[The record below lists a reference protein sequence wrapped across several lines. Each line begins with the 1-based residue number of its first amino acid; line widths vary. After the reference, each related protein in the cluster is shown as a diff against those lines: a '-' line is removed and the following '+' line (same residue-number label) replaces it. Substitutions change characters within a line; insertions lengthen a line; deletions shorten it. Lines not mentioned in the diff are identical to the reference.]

1 MGRPVL
7 TDEHRE
13 QRRRLLLDA
22 AHRLFGERK
31 ALPPVAD
38 IASVAGLAKGTVY
51 LYFRTKE
58 EIFVALL
65 EDSFSHL
72 FAALGPLLAQ
82 LDSGRGDAGRAFAIA
97 YSGLVRDSGDLLQ
110 LAALANTVLEKN
122 LPLEPMQRFK
132 RGLAD
137 GITEAGALL
146 ERRIGGHPPGWGA
159 TLLLQTYALTL
170 GLWQA
175 LEFPP
180 ALRSFVQQLA
190 LDVLDRDFYVE
201 LEAAVERL
209 WSAALDDNSHHGT
222 SSGSS
227 WSASTGEPNR

>member
-13 QRRRLLLDA
+13 LRRRMLLDA

-38 IASVAGLAKGTVY
+38 IASAAGLAKGTVY

-65 EDSFSHL
+65 EDRFTQL
-72 FAALGPLLAQ
+72 FAALGPVL
-82 LDSGRGDAGRAFAIA
+82 GRLEFGQADAGRAFACA
-97 YSGLVRDSGDLLQ
+97 YGALVRDSGDLLE

-132 RGLAD
+132 RNLGAGLSD
-137 GITEAGALL
+137 AGALL
-146 ERRIGGHPPGWGA
+146 EARIGARPPGWGA

-175 LEFPP
+175 LDLPP
-180 ALRSFVQQLA
+180 ALRAVVQQLA
-190 LDVLDRDFYVE
+190 LGVLDRDFHAE

-209 WSAALDDNSHHGT
+209 WSAAL
-222 SSGSS
+222 
-227 WSASTGEPNR
+227 A

>member
-7 TDEHRE
+7 TDEDRE
-13 QRRRLLLDA
+13 LRRRLLLDA

-38 IASVAGLAKGTVY
+38 IAIAAGLAKGTVY

-65 EDSFSHL
+65 EDRFTQL
-72 FAALGPLLAQ
+72 FAALGPLLVQ
-82 LDSGRGDAGRAFAIA
+82 LAPGRGDGRAFALA
-97 YSGLVRDSGDLLQ
+97 YSALVRDSGDLLA

-122 LPLEPMQRFK
+122 LPIEPMQRFK
-132 RGLAD
+132 RNLAD
-137 GITEAGALL
+137 GISQAGALL
-146 ERRIGGHPPGWGA
+146 EGRIGERPPGWGA

-175 LEFPP
+175 LDFPP
-180 ALRSFVQQLA
+180 ALRALVQQLA
-190 LDVLDRDFYVE
+190 LGVLDRDFYAE

-209 WSAALDDNSHHGT
+209 WSAAL
-222 SSGSS
+222 
-227 WSASTGEPNR
+227 A

>member
-22 AHRLFGERK
+22 AHRLFGERN

-38 IASVAGLAKGTVY
+38 IAGAAGLAKGTVY

-65 EDSFSHL
+65 EDGFTRL

-82 LDSGRGDAGRAFAIA
+82 LALERSDAGRAFALA
-97 YSGLVRDSGDLLQ
+97 YGALVRDSGDLLK

-132 RGLAD
+132 RKLAD
-137 GITEAGALL
+137 GITGAGALL
-146 ERRIGGHPPGWGA
+146 ERRVGGRPPGWGA

-180 ALRSFVQQLA
+180 ALRAFVQQLA
-190 LDVLDRDFYVE
+190 LDVLDRDFHAE

-209 WSAALDDNSHHGT
+209 WSAALAGQPD
-222 SSGSS
+222 
-227 WSASTGEPNR
+227 R

>member
-13 QRRRLLLDA
+13 RRRRLLLDA

-38 IASVAGLAKGTVY
+38 IASAAGLAKGTVY

-65 EDSFSHL
+65 EDSFSQL
-72 FAALGPLLAQ
+72 FVALGPMLAQ
-82 LDSGRGDAGRAFAIA
+82 LAIERGDAGRIFAIA
-97 YSGLVRDSGDLLQ
+97 YAGLVRDSGDLLT

-132 RGLAD
+132 RKLAE
-137 GITEAGALL
+137 GISEAGALL
-146 ERRIGGHPPGWGA
+146 EERIGGRAPGWGA

-175 LEFPP
+175 LDFPP
-180 ALRSFVQQLA
+180 ALRAFVQQLA
-190 LDVLDRDFYVE
+190 LGVLDRDFHVE
-201 LEAAVERL
+201 LEGAVERL
-209 WSAALDDNSHHGT
+209 WSAAL
-222 SSGSS
+222 
-227 WSASTGEPNR
+227 A

>member
-13 QRRRLLLDA
+13 LRRRLLLDA

-38 IASVAGLAKGTVY
+38 IASAAGLAKGTVY

-65 EDSFSHL
+65 EDRFTQL

-82 LDSGRGDAGRAFAIA
+82 LAPGRSETGRAFAVA
-97 YSGLVRDSGDLLQ
+97 YSALVRDSGDLLE

-122 LPLEPMQRFK
+122 LPVEPMQRFK
-132 RGLAD
+132 RNLAD
-137 GITEAGALL
+137 GINQAGAVL
-146 ERRIGGHPPGWGA
+146 EVRIGARPPGWGA

-175 LEFPP
+175 LDFPP
-180 ALRSFVQQLA
+180 ALRALVQQLA
-190 LDVLDRDFYVE
+190 LGVLERDFYAE

-209 WSAALDDNSHHGT
+209 WSAAL
-222 SSGSS
+222 
-227 WSASTGEPNR
+227 A

>member
-1 MGRPVL
+1 MARPVL

-13 QRRRLLLDA
+13 LRRRLLLDA

-38 IASVAGLAKGTVY
+38 IAAAAGLAKGTVY

-65 EDSFSHL
+65 EDRFTQL
-72 FAALGPLLAQ
+72 FTALGPVLAR
-82 LDSGRGDAGRAFAIA
+82 LEFDRGDAGRALAVA
-97 YSGLVRDSGDLLQ
+97 YATLVRDSGDLLE

-132 RGLAD
+132 RNLAAGLCD
-137 GITEAGALL
+137 AGALI
-146 ERRIGGHPPGWGA
+146 EARVGGRAPGWGA

-175 LEFPP
+175 LDFPP
-180 ALRSFVQQLA
+180 ALRTFIQQLA
-190 LDVLDRDFYVE
+190 LGVLDRDFYVE
-201 LEAAVERL
+201 LEEAVGRL
-209 WSAALDDNSHHGT
+209 WSAAL
-222 SSGSS
+222 
-227 WSASTGEPNR
+227 A

>member
-1 MGRPVL
+1 MARPVL
-7 TDEHRE
+7 TDEHRD

-38 IASVAGLAKGTVY
+38 IAAAAGLAKGTVY

-65 EDSFSHL
+65 EDRFTQL

-82 LDSGRGDAGRAFAIA
+82 LAFGRADAGRAFAIA
-97 YSGLVRDSGDLLQ
+97 YSSLVRDSGDLLE

-122 LPLEPMQRFK
+122 LPIEPMQRFK
-132 RGLAD
+132 RNLAD
-137 GITEAGALL
+137 GISQAGALL
-146 ERRIGGHPPGWGA
+146 EERVGARAPGWGA

-175 LEFPP
+175 LDFPP
-180 ALRSFVQQLA
+180 ALRAMVQQLA
-190 LDVLDRDFYVE
+190 LGVLDRDFHAE
-201 LEAAVERL
+201 LESAVERL
-209 WSAALDDNSHHGT
+209 WSAAL
-222 SSGSS
+222 
-227 WSASTGEPNR
+227 A

>member
-1 MGRPVL
+1 MARPVL

-13 QRRRLLLDA
+13 LRRRLLLDA

-38 IASVAGLAKGTVY
+38 IAAAAGLAKGTVY

-65 EDSFSHL
+65 EDRFAQL
-72 FAALGPLLAQ
+72 FAALGPVLAQ
-82 LDSGRGDAGRAFAIA
+82 LAFGRADAAGAFAA
-97 YSGLVRDSGDLLQ
+97 AFSALVRDSGDLLD

-132 RGLAD
+132 RNLAD
-137 GITEAGALL
+137 GLESAGALL
-146 ERRIGGHPPGWGA
+146 EARIGGRPPGWGA

-175 LEFPP
+175 LDLPP
-180 ALRSFVQQLA
+180 ALRALVQQLA
-190 LDVLDRDFYVE
+190 LGVLERDFYGE

-209 WSAALDDNSHHGT
+209 WSAAL
-222 SSGSS
+222 
-227 WSASTGEPNR
+227 A